1 MKPWKNFF
9 VACILLGLLTS
20 CSVKRDLIAPTP
32 SNRDP
37 IIPPPANKELIVLLL
52 DPDGK
57 VGTIQVTTEGG
68 SQILDKP
75 GYATQVEDV
84 NKPPGPPR
92 PINEK
97 EITDVFGPTLAAQ
110 PDSAGRFISFILYF
124 EHNSPKLTQESKNLL
139 PRVLKTIKNRKS
151 NEVYVA
157 GHTDL
162 VGTDA
167 YNIELS
173 SRRAKHVRDLL
184 VSSGIKSSSVFV
196 SYYGKARPSVPTDDE
211 APEPRNRRVEV
222 IAR

>member
-20 CSVKRDLIAPTP
+20 CSVKQDLIAPSP

-37 IIPPPANKELIVLLL
+37 IIPPPANQELIVLLL

-75 GYATQVEDV
+75 GYATEVEDLNKAPIVPHPV
-84 NKPPGPPR
+84 NE
-92 PINEK
+92 NEIK
-97 EITDVFGPTLAAQ
+97 EIFGPTLSAQ
-110 PDSAGRFISFILYF
+110 PDLSDRFLLFILYF
-124 EHNSPKLTQESKNLL
+124 EHDTTKLTHESKNLL
-139 PRVLKTIKNRKS
+139 PEVLRNIKGRKS
-151 NEVYVA
+151 NEVYVV

-162 VGTDA
+162 VGTEV

-173 SRRAKHVRDLL
+173 SKRASYVRDLL
-184 VSSGIKSSSVFV
+184 VSKGIKAGALFV
-196 SYYGKARPSVPTDDE
+196 SYYGKSRPVVPTKDE
-211 APEPRNRRVEV
+211 VPEPRNRRVEV
-222 IAR
+222 IVR